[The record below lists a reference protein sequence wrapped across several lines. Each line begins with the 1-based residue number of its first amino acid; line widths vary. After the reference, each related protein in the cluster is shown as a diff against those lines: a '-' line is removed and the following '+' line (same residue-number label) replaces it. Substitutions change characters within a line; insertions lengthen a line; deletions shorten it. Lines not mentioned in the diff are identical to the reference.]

1 MGVNTDVVRRAQLLR
16 SMQHGEWWTIHNC
29 KGATGWGLPVTQRI
43 AGALLADGELESLPL
58 RMYGDPRPRTY
69 YRRTMASYAAVTE

>member
-43 AGALLADGELESLPL
+43 AGGVATLSELDSVLLRAGAP
-58 RMYGDPRPRTY
+58 
-69 YRRTMASYAAVTE
+69 